1 MIIKG
6 KYLIIAP
13 INDVWNELMDP
24 EVLKRITPGISELEP
39 LGNDKFKAISNI
51 KIGPV
56 KGSFEGLLELTNIVE
71 NSRSTI
77 VINQKSKIGNV
88 SAEINMQL
96 NSIEDT
102 TEIEYEGEAK
112 LSGKLAMMGQRIIG
126 GVVSSLSKQFFKA
139 LDDEIKKEN
148 IKPSSY
154 AN

>member
-6 KYLIIAP
+6 KYLIVAP
-13 INDVWNELMDP
+13 IHDVWNELMDP

-56 KGSFEGLLELTNIVE
+56 KGSFEGLLELTNKVE

-88 SAEINMQL
+88 SAEIKIQL
-96 NSIEDT
+96 NSLEDT

-126 GVVSSLSKQFFKA
+126 GVVSSLSKKFFEA

>member
-6 KYLIIAP
+6 KYSIVATTH
-13 INDVWNELMDP
+13 NVWNELMDP

-39 LGNDKFKAISNI
+39 LGDDKFKAISNI

-56 KGSFEGLLELTNIVE
+56 KGSFEGLLELTNKVE

-88 SAEINMQL
+88 SAEIRMQL
-96 NSIEDT
+96 NSLEDT

-139 LDDEIKKEN
+139 LDNEIKKEN
-148 IKPSSY
+148 SKPKSY